1 MELNARTI
9 RGRLNSNLQ
18 EDTDAS
24 LVAVHMFRAEAS
36 GLRSVLTCTS
46 SGDANLHLIDGIQVH
61 EDSFGTS
68 WPICRM
74 GNILCMKVD
83 KSEKYAAF
91 GGDGIDVSL
100 WDIQTQ
106 NRIWEAKAPPRDS
119 NGLMSRPFV
128 TASTFLGDDHK
139 KLVVGTGHHQ
149 VRLYDINARRRPM
162 IAFDFLESPIKAV
175 EADTDGNRVYIGTGN
190 GALASF
196 DMRSGKML
204 GSYKGRI
211 SGSIRCITVHPSL
224 PVFAACGLDRFLR
237 VFHKNSRELLTQIF
251 LKQPLSVNV
260 FDTHYPAKA
269 LTADDSAEVSS
280 VEYSDNAFLYAEN
293 EMLDSVGSK
302 KKKKKT
308 KESKKMKST
317 QDELLEVDNNIYA
330 VSEKACKKRK
340 AQRLEGR
347 ESHLKAHKKKKR
359 SESST

>member
-1 MELNARTI
+1 MQLLGVMVLMFPCGTYKLKIGFGKQKHLHGTAMVLCHVHLLQHQHSLGMTI
-9 RGRLNSNLQ
+9 KNWLL
-18 EDTDAS
+18 E
-24 LVAVHMFRAEAS
+24 
-36 GLRSVLTCTS
+36 
-46 SGDANLHLIDGIQVH
+46 QV
-61 EDSFGTS
+61 
-68 WPICRM
+68 I
-74 GNILCMKVD
+74 I
-83 KSEKYAAF
+83 
-91 GGDGIDVSL
+91 
-100 WDIQTQ
+100 
-106 NRIWEAKAPPRDS
+106 
-119 NGLMSRPFV
+119 
-128 TASTFLGDDHK
+128 
-139 KLVVGTGHHQ
+139 
-149 VRLYDINARRRPM
+149 RLYDINARRRPM

-175 EADTDGNRVYIGTGN
+175 EADTDGNIVYIGTGN

-251 LKQPLSVNV
+251 LKQPLIVNV

-269 LTADDSAEVSS
+269 LTADDSPEVSS
-280 VEYSDNAFLYAEN
+280 VEYSDNALLYAEN

-302 KKKKKT
+302 KKTKKKT

-317 QDELLEVDNNIYA
+317 QDELLEVDDNIYA